1 MIPTVINHLAFRV
14 SDLDK
19 TSELFQKLGYVEVRR
34 TTHGEGAVEMESP
47 AQPGLIL
54 EFTLPKRAEEK
65 LGFDH
70 AGFTLED
77 EDELKRLVA
86 AGFPET
92 TEPKLV
98 PGSGRTT
105 SNLKDHDGIKWQF
118 NL

>member
-1 MIPTVINHLAFRV
+1 MIPTMINHLAFRV

-19 TSELFQKLGYVEVRR
+19 TSALFQQLGYVEVRR
-34 TTHGEGAVEMESP
+34 TAHGVGAVEMESP
-47 AQPGLIL
+47 QQPGLIL
-54 EFTLPKRAEEK
+54 EFTLPKREGEK

-70 AGFTLED
+70 AGFTLD
-77 EDELKRLVA
+77 GEDELKKLVE

-92 TEPKLV
+92 SEPKLV

-105 SNLKDHDGIKWQF
+105 SNLNDHDGIKWQF